1 MQQIEL
7 EDARTLL
14 RRTPDVLDALLGG
27 VPDVW
32 VHENEGPATWSSFE
46 VVGQANPAK
55 PPGWGA

>member
-27 VPDVW
+27 LPDGRMTCGNLRAAIRVQMATQP
-32 VHENEGPATWSSFE
+32 NDGGPSR
-46 VVGQANPAK
+46 G
-55 PPGWGA
+55 